1 MQNHLKKILKELT
14 ERGVQFIVCGGVA
27 VVLHGVERMTLDL
40 DLVVEMSHENLQRF
54 IDAMRALNLVPRV
67 PVPPEDLLSPEKVRI
82 MIEEK
87 HMAAFSFINLKNP
100 FQQVDILILEKVDDF
115 LSDAEVQDVGGFE
128 IKIASKERL
137 IEMKKR
143 AGREKDLLDIQSLQ
157 RLMEK

>member
-1 MQNHLKKILKELT
+1 MQNHLKEILQELT
-14 ERGVQFIVCGGVA
+14 ERGVQFVVCGGVA

-40 DLVVEMSHENLQRF
+40 DLAVEMSRENLQRF
-54 IDAMRALNLVPRV
+54 IDAMRALNLTPRV
-67 PVPPEDLLSPEKVRI
+67 PVPPEDLLSPEKVRV

-87 HMAAFSFINLKNP
+87 HMAAFSFISLKNP
-100 FQQVDILILEKVDDF
+100 FQQVDILVLEKLDDF

-128 IKIASKERL
+128 IKIASKEKL

-157 RLMEK
+157 RLMK